1 MKRRNLLKSVGSVP
15 LIPNISVSTVAESVN
30 YEHLD
35 SLFQSDYTIGK
46 NPSGTLGRTYSATYE
61 DAKQQYTIQYRAYSD
76 FANVVDVY
84 DNTESGCIYKHYRYT
99 PQNDYEAW
107 TLAEIG
113 RKQGLEPIK
122 SALSKLD
129 LKFEGKVKV

>member
-15 LIPNISVSTVAESVN
+15 LLPTLSVPTVSDSVN
-30 YEHLD
+30 YEYLD
-35 SLFQSDYTIGK
+35 SLFSSEYMIGK
-46 NPSGTLGRTYSATYE
+46 NPNGTLGKTYSATYE
-61 DAKQQYTIQYRAYSD
+61 DAKQQYTIQYRVYSD
-76 FANVVDVY
+76 QQSVVDVY
-84 DNTESGCIYKHYRYT
+84 DNTETACIYKHYRYT
-99 PQNDYEAW
+99 PQNHYEAW

-129 LKFEGKVKV
+129 LNYEEKVKV